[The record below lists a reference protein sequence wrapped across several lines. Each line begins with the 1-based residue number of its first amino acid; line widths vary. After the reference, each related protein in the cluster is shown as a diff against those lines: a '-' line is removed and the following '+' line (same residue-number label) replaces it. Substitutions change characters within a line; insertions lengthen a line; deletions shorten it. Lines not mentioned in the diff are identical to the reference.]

1 MVDVTDLER
10 VRRLRWGAT
19 WDAKSQTYY
28 VRTAVTWKDD
38 ERWRTTTLTLHRLV
52 MKAPSRLKVDHQ
64 NHDGLDNR
72 RENLRMVTHAQNMQN
87 LKGARKGSASG
98 VRGVSWD
105 AAYEK
110 WKVGLKVG
118 GRQIY
123 LGRYESLADAEA
135 AAIAGRQN
143 YMTHSREC
151 DAEAASRFVGGS

>member
-1 MVDVTDLER
+1 
-10 VRRLRWGAT
+10 
-19 WDAKSQTYY
+19 
-28 VRTAVTWKDD
+28 
-38 ERWRTTTLTLHRLV
+38 
-52 MKAPSRLKVDHQ
+52 
-64 NHDGLDNR
+64 
-72 RENLRMVTHAQNMQN
+72 MQN